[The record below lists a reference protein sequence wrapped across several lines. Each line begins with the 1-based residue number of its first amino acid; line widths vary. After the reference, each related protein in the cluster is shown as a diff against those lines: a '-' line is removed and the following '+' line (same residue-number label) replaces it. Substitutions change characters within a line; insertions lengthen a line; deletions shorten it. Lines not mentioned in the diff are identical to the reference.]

1 MAIAGALVVPVN
13 RDDEKA
19 LVKKL
24 NLLPGV
30 EVQKSGLKGIAVV
43 LEAED
48 TKTINDIS
56 KKIEQWKEVLG
67 FELAYL
73 NWEDLSKEDG

>member
-1 MAIAGALVVPVN
+1 MAIAGALVIPVN
-13 RDDEKA
+13 RDDEKN
-19 LVKKL
+19 LVVKL

-30 EVQKSGLKGIAVV
+30 EVQKSGLRGIAVV

-48 TKTINDIS
+48 TETIKDIS
-56 KKIEQWKEVLG
+56 KQIEQWREVIG

-73 NWEDLSKEDG
+73 NWEELSKGND